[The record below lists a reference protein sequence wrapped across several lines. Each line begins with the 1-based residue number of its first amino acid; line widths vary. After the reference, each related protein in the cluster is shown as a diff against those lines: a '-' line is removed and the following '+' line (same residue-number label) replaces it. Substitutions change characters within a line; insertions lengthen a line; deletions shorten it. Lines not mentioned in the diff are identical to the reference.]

1 LSGKRV
7 QQQHFYTNSS
17 KNGEKF
23 PYERAENVE
32 GSDSTANKRLARTFD
47 ILGLAQ
53 MVGARDLFPGIRDG

>member
-1 LSGKRV
+1 LSTKRV
-7 QQQHFYTNSS
+7 QQQHFYTNSRE
-17 KNGEKF
+17 NGEKL

-53 MVGARDLFPGIRDG
+53 AVGAREPFPGIRDG